1 MRSEWFFPF
10 YHRAGHFS
18 MAFERVYNSVTN
30 GGESL
35 RGRGRGHTGPGPYTQ
50 AGGARSGGRAA
61 GTLRAGR
68 SPPQA
73 CRQARGAPPRQRI
86 PRALVPAASQPP
98 DEVLRWLLGGSRG
111 ILVKT
116 GSANNGSGDLPHQSG
131 GREKRDGK
139 RNGIYGKGGVICAQP
154 SGLCAPGRGKSAG
167 AGRFYGKPDRGYGLR
182 DGHPVGG
189 AFKPGL

>member
-1 MRSEWFFPF
+1 ME
-10 YHRAGHFS
+10 G
-18 MAFERVYNSVTN
+18 
-30 GGESL
+30 SL
-35 RGRGRGHTGPGPYTQ
+35 CG
-50 AGGARSGGRAA
+50 AGGAGIRGRVRIRRPGAHVPAA
-61 GTLRAGR
+61 GPPEPCGGR

-73 CRQARGAPPRQRI
+73 CRQARGAPPRHRI

-116 GSANNGSGDLPHQSG
+116 GSASNGSGDLPHQSG

>member
-1 MRSEWFFPF
+1 MEGSLCG
-10 YHRAGHFS
+10 AGD
-18 MAFERVYNSVTN
+18 A
-30 GGESL
+30 GI
-35 RGRGRGHTGPGPYTQ
+35 RGRVRIRRPG
-50 AGGARSGGRAA
+50 AH
-61 GTLRAGR
+61 
-68 SPPQA
+68 
-73 CRQARGAPPRQRI
+73 
-86 PRALVPAASQPP
+86 VPAAGPPEPCGGAEPPAGVPPGTRCAPQAPNTGGACSAASQAP
-98 DEVLRWLLGGSRG
+98 DEGLRWLWGGSRG

-131 GREKRDGK
+131 GRGKRDGK
-139 RNGIYGKGGVICAQP
+139 RNGIYGKGGGICAQP